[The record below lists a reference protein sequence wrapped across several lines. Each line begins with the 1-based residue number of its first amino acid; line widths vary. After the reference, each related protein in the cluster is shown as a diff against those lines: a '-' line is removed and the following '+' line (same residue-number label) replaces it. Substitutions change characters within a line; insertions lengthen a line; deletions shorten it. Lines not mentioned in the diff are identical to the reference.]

1 MARADPRDRAILA
14 AVAALVALIVLFPMG
29 RLLLEAAG
37 PAQEALTAPSSLRA
51 LGRSLWTALVG
62 TAISVALGVGFALLT
77 GLTDLRGRSWL
88 IFAFLLPLLIP
99 SHVTAIA
106 WIQYL
111 APTAGGSHP
120 LYSREGIALLLGVE
134 HAALVFLTVKAAML
148 GLPRNLIE
156 AARIS
161 GAGPWPTL
169 RRVLLP
175 LLAPSIAAGAALS
188 FVSSLGNFGIAA
200 LLGVPARYP
209 TLPVL
214 VYQRLGGFGPSALG
228 EAAAL
233 ALMIGVVAMIG
244 VGLQSLLVDRANRQL
259 GAPNPNPTPAYR
271 LGRSRPWVEGVLWFV
286 LTLIVFL
293 PLVALLSTALVR
305 AYGLPFG
312 WETVSGRHFARV
324 IGDPRTVRGLINSL
338 SLSAAAG
345 ALCLGLG
352 LAVGYLARWRG
363 GRVGRGLAWLIELP
377 YALPGVVLAIACILA
392 FLRPLPL
399 IGSLYGTVWLILL
412 AYVARF
418 TALALRPTSAA
429 MGQLDRSTEEAAQAC
444 GAGLWARL
452 RRVLLPQILPAALVG
467 GLMVFLTALNELT
480 VSSLLWSRGSE
491 TFGVVVYGLEEQGD
505 STGAAAA
512 ACLAVA
518 VVIGLVA
525 IIDRLTPVSAR
536 NLLPWRG

>member
-1 MARADPRDRAILA
+1 MAGSDPRDRAILA
-14 AVAALVALIVLFPMG
+14 VVAGIVAIIILFPMA
-29 RLLLEAAG
+29 RLLAEAVG
-37 PAQEALTAPSSLRA
+37 PAQEALTAPASLRA
-51 LGRSLWTALVG
+51 LGRSLWTATVG
-62 TAISVALGVGFALLT
+62 TAISVLLGVGFALLL
-77 GLTDLRGRSWL
+77 GLTDLRGRSWFT
-88 IFAFLLPLLIP
+88 FAFLMPLLIP

-111 APTAGGSHP
+111 APTAGGTHP

-134 HAALVFLTVKAAML
+134 HAALVFLTVKAALL
-148 GLPRNLIE
+148 GMPRNLIE

-161 GAGPWPTL
+161 GAGVWPTL

-175 LLAPSIAAGAALS
+175 LLIPSIAAGAALS
-188 FVSSLGNFGIAA
+188 FVSSIGNFGIAA

-214 VYQRLGGFGPSALG
+214 VYQRLSGFGPSALG

-233 ALMIGVVAMIG
+233 ALMIGIVAMVG

-259 GAPNPNPTPAYR
+259 GAPNPSPTPAYR
-271 LGRSRPWVEGVLWFV
+271 LGRLRPWVEAAL
-286 LTLIVFL
+286 LALIVAIVVL

-312 WETVSGRHFARV
+312 WETLSGRHFERV
-324 IGDPRTVRGLINSL
+324 ISDPRTLRGLLNSL
-338 SLSAAAG
+338 FLSAAAG
-345 ALCLGLG
+345 VLCLGLG
-352 LAVGYLARWRG
+352 LAVGYLSRWRDGRTARW
-363 GRVGRGLAWLIELP
+363 LAWFVELP

-399 IGSLYGTVWLILL
+399 IGSLYGSLWLILL

-418 TALALRPTSAA
+418 TALALRPTAAA

-444 GAGLWARL
+444 GAGLWIRL

-480 VSSLLWSRGSE
+480 VSALLWSRRSE

-518 VVIGLVA
+518 VVIGLVCL
-525 IIDRLTPVSAR
+525 IDRLTVPRAR
-536 NLLPWRG
+536 GFLPWRA

>member
-1 MARADPRDRAILA
+1 MSRADPKDRLVLA
-14 AVAALVALIVLFPMG
+14 VVSGLVTLIILFPMI

-37 PAQEALTAPSSLRA
+37 PAQEAITAPASLRA
-51 LGRSLWTALVG
+51 LGRSLWTASIG
-62 TAISVALGVGFALLT
+62 AAISVFLGLGFALLV
-77 GLTDLRGRSWL
+77 GLTDLRARSWL
-88 IFAFLLPLLIP
+88 SFAFLLPLLIP

-106 WIQYL
+106 WIHYL
-111 APTAGGSHP
+111 APAAGGPHP

-134 HAALVFLTVKAAML
+134 HAPLVFLTVKAALL

-156 AARIS
+156 AARIN

-175 LLAPSIAAGAALS
+175 LLAPSVAAGAALS

-233 ALMIGVVAMIG
+233 ALMIGLVAMIG
-244 VGLQSLLVDRANRQL
+244 VGLQSLLVDRANRRL
-259 GAPNPNPTPAYR
+259 EAPNPNAAPAYR
-271 LGRSRPWVEGVLWFV
+271 LGRTRPWAEAGLW
-286 LTLIVFL
+286 TLLIFIVAL
-293 PLVALLSTALVR
+293 PLLALLSTALVR

-312 WETVSGRHFARV
+312 WETLSGRHFARV
-324 IGDPRTVRGLINSL
+324 IGDPRTLRGLLNSMA
-338 SLSAAAG
+338 LSAAAG

-352 LAVGYLARWRG
+352 LAVGYLAQWRG
-363 GRVGRGLAWLIELP
+363 GRAGRVLAWLVELP

-418 TALALRPTSAA
+418 TALALRPTAAA

-444 GAGLWARL
+444 GAGLWTRL

-512 ACLAVA
+512 ACLAVI
-518 VVIGLVA
+518 VVVGLVA
-525 IIDRLTPVSAR
+525 AIDRVTPAR
-536 NLLPWRG
+536 ARGLLPWRG